1 MAKSDERSGVSS
13 KSRVRRVKRNAT
25 PPSAAARGRF
35 GPDRQKERHTLEQH
49 TPQKPLTASVQHEEA
64 HALRKL
70 AGKAQRVR
78 TRAPRGS
85 DQPYGLSARRGPSAG
100 EVRTPPP
107 PPIGGELE
115 EINLLGARA
124 RQGRRRT
131 RQTSAFGQSDAGA
144 SREHEEAKQLAR
156 TPLPSLIPGELEE
169 INLFGRRARQNQAA
183 RPGEDK
189 GGRFQN
195 VQDFLRTPNMFDLRG
210 KELGTSS
217 TAEEI
222 EARVEEV
229 RYQIEVMRS
238 LMAVLTE
245 ELEVLEKAQQQLGE
259 DRHNASQ
266 S

>member
-1 MAKSDERSGVSS
+1 MAKRDGRSGVSS
-13 KSRVRRVKRNAT
+13 KSRVRRAKRNAA

-49 TPQKPLTASVQHEEA
+49 TPQKPLTASDRHGEA
-64 HALRKL
+64 HGLRKL

-78 TRAPRGS
+78 TGAPSGS

-100 EVRTPPP
+100 EVRTPP

-131 RQTSAFGQSDAGA
+131 QQTSAFGESDAGA
-144 SREHEEAKQLAR
+144 SREHGEAKRLAR
-156 TPLPSLIPGELEE
+156 TPLPALIPGELEE
-169 INLFGRRARQNQAA
+169 INLFGRRGRQSHAA

-222 EARVEEV
+222 EARAGEV

-245 ELEVLEKAQQQLGE
+245 ELEVLEQTQQQLGR
-259 DRHNASQ
+259 DRPNASQ